1 MRCPYCSSG
10 ESRVVDKRESSP
22 GITRRRRECQKCK
35 KRFTTYEKVEI
46 LDLSI
51 IKKDGTREA
60 FDREKLEKGIRRA
73 CEKRPIGQEKIDKI
87 VSEIEAE
94 LLNKKAKEVS
104 SREIGELVMKKL
116 KKLDKVAYIRFASVY
131 REFEDI
137 NSFEEELDKLK
148 KRMKKTTKR

>member
-1 MRCPYCSSG
+1 M
-10 ESRVVDKRESSP
+10 VDKRESSP

>member
-1 MRCPYCSSG
+1 M
-10 ESRVVDKRESSP
+10 VDKRESSP

-73 CEKRPIGQEKIDKI
+73 CEKRPIEQEKIDKI

>member
-1 MRCPYCSSG
+1 M
-10 ESRVVDKRESSP
+10 
-22 GITRRRRECQKCK
+22 
-35 KRFTTYEKVEI
+35 EI

-73 CEKRPIGQEKIDKI
+73 CEKRPIEQEKIDKI